1 MIQLNEDIQSSIIY
15 QKALGC
21 EYEFHVKAVT
31 GNDYDKIDSIIKL
44 KNPHG
49 TLLSMDEH
57 GNKLYHPD
65 LRALEGY
72 ICVCEPKVN
81 NYYTTEDL
89 VNHTR
94 KVVSINWKAQPS
106 NSRLKVIFLYPETG
120 MYITDQRS
128 IVMSTLKTLKEMMDD
143 ENPSDKVID
152 VIYPSDKV
160 IDVIYITNSPFIM
173 SDITSGNLTVLLK
186 GEENPKIQGRFA
198 QVFAGNLYGI
208 TNAMLPEHDSG
219 VLGDVCVGVLN
230 NWIGK
235 QSKEPGFDIDSAIK
249 ITNFVDDE
257 MLVNVLGRV
266 LHEAKKNLN

>member
-49 TLLSMDEH
+49 SLLSMDEC
-57 GNKLYHPD
+57 GNKLYRPD
-65 LRALEGY
+65 LRTLEGY
-72 ICVCEPKVN
+72 ICVCVPKDN

-120 MYITDQRS
+120 MYITEQRS
-128 IVMSTLKTLKEMMDD
+128 IVMTTLKALKEMMDD
-143 ENPSDKVID
+143 ENPL
-152 VIYPSDKV
+152 DKV

-208 TNAMLPEHDSG
+208 TNAMLPEHNSG
-219 VLGDVCVGVLN
+219 VLGDVCVEVLN

-235 QSKEPGFDIDSAIK
+235 QSKESGFDIDSAIK
-249 ITNFVDDE
+249 ITSFVDDE
-257 MLVNVLGRV
+257 MLMNALGRA
-266 LHEAKKNLN
+266 LYEAKKNLN